1 MKILAVDSNS
11 IMNRAFYGI
20 KVLTTKDGFFTNAIY
35 GFLSI
40 LLTAISE
47 TKPDAIVFA
56 FDVHAPTFR
65 HEFYKE
71 YKAGRHATPRE
82 LIDQFPVM
90 KELLGYLGYPVI
102 AIEGWE
108 ADDILGTIS
117 RICEENGAECVIST
131 GDRDSLQL
139 IGEHT
144 SVRLATTKMGA
155 PVSTMMDIPAVHEKY
170 GVEPLEL
177 IEVKALMGDTSDNIP
192 GVPGIGEKTALDL
205 IQRYHSVDYIYE
217 HFDELE
223 LKPAQRR
230 KLEEGKDS
238 AYLSRRL
245 GEINRHAPISEN
257 LEDYVLKNRDEAAAV
272 ALLTRLEMYKM
283 IERLGLDPSKI
294 PETAETSTEPK
305 KKLEVILGDVS
316 DFKDSEDFKP
326 VDFLFESEG
335 DDITCC
341 CLVNGGYAVLIEN
354 DGFFFDAAL
363 AKFLCSKNEKR
374 TDDLKFLCRWA
385 ENHGSEVKNCSMDT
399 SLAGYIL
406 NVSGDDYS
414 AGRLASLYHA
424 QSNVLSGNSEDIR
437 AHSGILEKAAVFSD
451 LCEKLRAELKANG
464 EEKIL
469 DEIELPLA
477 KILASMELRG
487 FKIDPEGIRTFG
499 DELLSTISETEERIY
514 ELCGEKFNILS
525 PKQLGVVLFEHL
537 GLPAK
542 KKTKSG
548 YSTSADVL
556 EDLRTYHPAID
567 EILEYRKLTKLNST
581 YVEGLLNALA
591 PDGRVHTRF
600 NQKETRTGRISS
612 LEPNLQNIPIRT
624 ELGAKMRGFFV
635 AKEGYTLID
644 ADYSQIELRV
654 LAHLSGDE
662 NMISAFT
669 GGTDIHTQTAAQVFG
684 VPEDYVTSQMRS
696 RAKAVNFG
704 IVYGIGA
711 WSLGENIGVSTKE
724 AQQYID
730 SYLNHYSGVDRFMKE
745 SIETAKKCGYAVTSY
760 GRRRYL
766 PELSSSNFNLR
777 SFGERVARNMPIQG
791 TAADIIK
798 LAMVKVENRL
808 AAEKLDA
815 KLIMQVHDEL
825 IVEANENCT
834 EKVAEIL
841 KFEME
846 NAAKLSVPME
856 VDVGTGKTWLL
867 AH

>member
-47 TKPDAIVFA
+47 TKPDAVVFA

-71 YKAGRHATPRE
+71 YKAGRHATPQE

-102 AIEGWE
+102 AIEGFE
-108 ADDILGTIS
+108 ADDILGTVS
-117 RICEENGAECVIST
+117 RLCEEQGWDCVIST

-139 IGEHT
+139 IGEKT

-223 LKPAQRR
+223 LKPAQRK

-245 GEINRHAPISEN
+245 GEINRFAPISQN
-257 LEDYVLKNRDEAAAV
+257 LSDYMLKNRDEAAAV
-272 ALLTRLEMYKM
+272 ALLTKLEMYKM
-283 IERLGLDPSKI
+283 IERLGLDPSKAAEI
-294 PETAETSTEPK
+294 PSESTAPK
-305 KKLEVILGDVS
+305 RKMEVSFGDCS
-316 DFKDSEDFKP
+316 DFAGFEDSVLTE
-326 VDFLFESEG
+326 VLFESEG
-335 DDITCC
+335 DDLTAV
-341 CLVNGGYAVLIEN
+341 CLVSGEKAVLIES
-354 DGFFFDAAL
+354 DGFFFDASL
-363 AKFLCSKNEKR
+363 AKFLCSKGAKR
-374 TDDLKFLCRWA
+374 TDDLKFLSRWA
-385 ENHGSEVKNCSMDT
+385 ENHGATVQNCVMDS

-414 AGRLASLYHA
+414 TGRLAALYHA
-424 QSNVLSGNSEDIR
+424 ESFELCGETD
-437 AHSGILEKAAVFSD
+437 AHKELLEKAAVFSD

-487 FKIDPEGIRTFG
+487 FKIDPEGIRSFG
-499 DELLSTISETEERIY
+499 DELLSTISETEQRIY

-624 ELGAKMRGFFV
+624 ELGSKMRGFFV

-654 LAHLSGDE
+654 LAHLANDE

-696 RAKAVNFG
+696 SAKAVNFG

-730 SYLNHYSGVDRFMKE
+730 SYLAHYSGVDRFMKE

-777 SFGERVARNMPIQG
+777 AFGERVARNMPIQG

-825 IVEANENCT
+825 IVEAAETCA
-834 EKVAEIL
+834 ERVAEIL

-856 VDVGTGKTWLL
+856 ADVGIGKTWLL

>member
-20 KVLTTKDGFFTNAIY
+20 KMLTTKDGFFTNAIY

-40 LLTAISE
+40 LLTAVSE
-47 TKPDAIVFA
+47 VKPDAIVFA

-65 HEFYKE
+65 HEFYTE
-71 YKAGRHATPRE
+71 YKAGRHATPQE

-117 RICEENGAECVIST
+117 RICEEQGADCVIST

-144 SVRLATTKMGA
+144 VVRLATTKMGA
-155 PVSTMMDIPAVHEKY
+155 PVSTMMDTFAVHEKY
-170 GVEPLEL
+170 GVEPLDL
-177 IEVKALMGDTSDNIP
+177 IEVKALMGDSSDNIP

-205 IQRYHSVDYIYE
+205 IQRYKSVDYIYA
-217 HFDELE
+217 HFDELV
-223 LKPAQRR
+223 LKPAQRK
-230 KLEEGKDS
+230 KLDEGRDM

-257 LEDYVLKNRDEAAAV
+257 LEDYMPKNRDEAAAC
-272 ALLTRLEMYKM
+272 ALLAKLEMYKM

-294 PETAETSTEPK
+294 PEQKETSTAPK
-305 KKLEVILGDVS
+305 KIMEVILGDNS
-316 DFKDSEDFKP
+316 DFSADENFAPYD
-326 VDFLFESEG
+326 VLFESEG
-335 DDITCC
+335 DDITCV
-341 CLVNGGYAVLIEN
+341 CLVFKGCAVLIEN
-354 DGFFFDAAL
+354 DGLFFEAAL
-363 AKFLCSKNEKR
+363 ANFLCSNVEKR

-385 ENHGSEVKNCSMDT
+385 ENHDAKVKNCTMDT

-406 NVSGDDYS
+406 NVSGDDYTTE
-414 AGRLASLYHA
+414 RLAALYHA
-424 QSNVLSGNSEDIR
+424 ESCVLNDEY
-437 AHSGILEKAAVFSD
+437 HLYPKLLEKAAVFPD
-451 LCEKLRAELKANG
+451 LCEKLRAELKNHG

-487 FKIDPEGIRTFG
+487 FKIDPEGIRSFG
-499 DELLSTISETEERIY
+499 DELLSTIKETEQRIY
-514 ELCGEKFNILS
+514 QLCGEEFNILS

-581 YVEGLLNALA
+581 YVDGLLNALA

-624 ELGAKMRGFFV
+624 ELGSRMRGFFV
-635 AKEGYTLID
+635 AKEGYTLVD

-711 WSLGENIGVSTKE
+711 WSLGENIGVPTKE

-730 SYLNHYSGVDRFMKE
+730 SYLSHYSGVDRFMKE

-808 AAEKLDA
+808 REENLDA

-825 IVEANENCT
+825 IIEANENCA
-834 EKVAEIL
+834 EKAAEIL
-841 KFEME
+841 KYEME

-856 VDVGTGKTWLL
+856 VDVGIGKTWLL

>member
-35 GFLSI
+35 GLLSI

-47 TKPDAIVFA
+47 TKPDAVVFA

-71 YKAGRHATPRE
+71 YKAGRHATPQE

-102 AIEGWE
+102 AIEGFE
-108 ADDILGTIS
+108 ADDILGTVS
-117 RICEENGAECVIST
+117 RLCEEQGWDCVIST

-139 IGEHT
+139 IGEKT

-170 GVEPLEL
+170 GVEPIEL
-177 IEVKALMGDTSDNIP
+177 IEVKALMGDSSDNIP

-223 LKPAQRR
+223 LKPAQRK

-245 GEINRHAPISEN
+245 GEINRFAPISQN
-257 LEDYVLKNRDEAAAV
+257 LSDYMLKNRDEAAAV
-272 ALLTRLEMYKM
+272 ALLTKLEMYKM
-283 IERLGLDPSKI
+283 IERLGLDPSKASEI
-294 PETAETSTEPK
+294 PSESTAPK
-305 KKLEVILGDVS
+305 RKMEVSFGDCS
-316 DFKDSEDFKP
+316 DFAGFEDSVLTE
-326 VDFLFESEG
+326 VLFESEG
-335 DDITCC
+335 DDLTAV
-341 CLVNGGYAVLIEN
+341 CLVSGEKAVLIES
-354 DGFFFDAAL
+354 DGFFFDASF
-363 AKFLCSKNEKR
+363 AKFLCSKGAKR
-374 TDDLKFLCRWA
+374 TDDLKFLSRWA
-385 ENHGSEVKNCSMDT
+385 ENHGATVQNCVMDS

-414 AGRLASLYHA
+414 TGRLATLYHA
-424 QSNVLSGNSEDIR
+424 ESFELCGESD
-437 AHSGILEKAAVFSD
+437 AHKELLEKAAVFSD

-487 FKIDPEGIRTFG
+487 FKIDPEGIRSFG
-499 DELLSTISETEERIY
+499 DELLSTISETEQRIY

-624 ELGAKMRGFFV
+624 ELGSKMRGFFV

-654 LAHLSGDE
+654 LAHLANDE

-696 RAKAVNFG
+696 SAKAVNFG

-730 SYLNHYSGVDRFMKE
+730 NYLAHYSGVDRFMKE

-777 SFGERVARNMPIQG
+777 AFGERVARNMPIQG

-825 IVEANENCT
+825 IVEANENCA
-834 EKVAEIL
+834 ERVAEIL

-856 VDVGTGKTWLL
+856 ADVGIGKTWLL

>member
-20 KVLTTKDGFFTNAIY
+20 KMLTTKDGFFTNAVY

-40 LLTAISE
+40 LLTSIAE

-71 YKAGRHATPRE
+71 YKAGRHATPQE

-108 ADDILGTIS
+108 ADDILGTVS
-117 RICEENGAECVIST
+117 RLCEEQGADCVIST

-144 SVRLATTKMGA
+144 KVRLATTKMGA

-177 IEVKALMGDTSDNIP
+177 IEVKALMGDSSDNIP

-205 IQRYHSVDYIYE
+205 IRRYHSVDYIYE

-223 LKPAQRR
+223 LKPAQRK
-230 KLEEGKDS
+230 KLEEGKDL

-245 GEINRHAPISEN
+245 GEINRFAPISQDLSDLLPKE
-257 LEDYVLKNRDEAAAV
+257 RDEAAAV

-283 IERLGLDPSKI
+283 IERLGLDPTKA
-294 PETAETSTEPK
+294 PEKTEENSAPAREMEVSFEPCSILSEYCDGMST
-305 KKLEVILGDVS
+305 DV
-316 DFKDSEDFKP
+316 
-326 VDFLFESEG
+326 LFEAEG
-335 DDITCC
+335 DDLTAV
-341 CLVNGGYAVLIEN
+341 CLIRDEKAVLIEN
-354 DGFFFDAAL
+354 DGFFFDAEF
-363 AKFLCSKNEKR
+363 AKFLCSKGEKR

-385 ENHGSEVKNCSMDT
+385 ENHGGEAEGFLMDS

-406 NVSGDDYS
+406 NVSGDDYT
-414 AGRLASLYHA
+414 AERLAALYHA
-424 QSNVLSGNSEDIR
+424 EKFELKGDVD
-437 AHSGILEKAAVFSD
+437 AHSELLSKAAVFPG
-451 LCEKLRAELKANG
+451 LCTVLRAELESCG

-487 FKIDPEGIRTFG
+487 FKIDPEGIRSFG
-499 DELLSTISETEERIY
+499 EELSVTIDETQQRIF
-514 ELCGEKFNILS
+514 ELCGEEFNILS

-548 YSTSADVL
+548 YSTGADVL
-556 EDLRTYHPAID
+556 EDIRKYHPAVD
-567 EILEYRKLTKLNST
+567 EILEYRKLTKLRST
-581 YVEGLLNALA
+581 YVDGLLNALA

-624 ELGAKMRGFFV
+624 ELGSRMRGFFV
-635 AKEGYTLID
+635 AKEGFTLVD

-669 GGTDIHTQTAAQVFG
+669 GGTDVHTQTASQVFG
-684 VPEDYVTSQMRS
+684 VPEDFVTSQMRS

-711 WSLGENIGVSTKE
+711 WSLGENIGVPTKE

-730 SYLNHYSGVDRFMKE
+730 SYLSHYSGVDRFMKE
-745 SIETAKKCGYAVTSY
+745 SIENAKKCGYAVTSY

-798 LAMVKVENRL
+798 LAMVRVENRL
-808 AAEKLDA
+808 EAEKLDA

-825 IVEANENCT
+825 IVEANENCAQ
-834 EKVAEIL
+834 KVADIL
-841 KFEME
+841 KEEME
-846 NAAKLSVPME
+846 NAASLSVPME
-856 VDVGTGKTWLL
+856 VDVGMGKTWLL

>member
-47 TKPDAIVFA
+47 TKPDAVVFA

-71 YKAGRHATPRE
+71 YKAGRHATPQE

-102 AIEGWE
+102 AIEGFE
-108 ADDILGTIS
+108 ADDILGTVS
-117 RICEENGAECVIST
+117 RLCEEQGWDCVIST

-139 IGEHT
+139 IGEKT

-170 GVEPLEL
+170 GVEPIEL

-223 LKPAQRR
+223 LKPAQRK

-245 GEINRHAPISEN
+245 GEINRFAPISQN
-257 LEDYVLKNRDEAAAV
+257 LSDYMLKNRDEAAAV

-283 IERLGLDPSKI
+283 IERLGLDPSKAAEI
-294 PETAETSTEPK
+294 PSESTAPK
-305 KKLEVILGDVS
+305 RKMEVSFGDCS
-316 DFKDSEDFKP
+316 DFAGFEDSVLTE
-326 VDFLFESEG
+326 VLFESEG
-335 DDITCC
+335 DDLTAV
-341 CLVNGGYAVLIEN
+341 CLVSGEKAVLIES
-354 DGFFFDAAL
+354 DGFFFDASF
-363 AKFLCSKNEKR
+363 AKFLCSKGAKR
-374 TDDLKFLCRWA
+374 TDDLKFLSRWA
-385 ENHGSEVKNCSMDT
+385 ENHGATVQNCVMDS

-414 AGRLASLYHA
+414 TGRLATLYHA
-424 QSNVLSGNSEDIR
+424 ESFELCGESD
-437 AHSGILEKAAVFSD
+437 AHKELLEKAAVFSD

-487 FKIDPEGIRTFG
+487 FKIDPEGIRSFG
-499 DELLSTISETEERIY
+499 DELLSTISETEQRIY

-624 ELGAKMRGFFV
+624 ELGSKMRGFFV

-654 LAHLSGDE
+654 LAHLANDE

-696 RAKAVNFG
+696 SAKAVNFG

-730 SYLNHYSGVDRFMKE
+730 SYLAHYSGVDRFMKE

-777 SFGERVARNMPIQG
+777 AFGERVARNMPIQG

-825 IVEANENCT
+825 IVEAAETCA
-834 EKVAEIL
+834 ERVAEIL

-856 VDVGTGKTWLL
+856 ADVGIGKTWLL

>member
-40 LLTAISE
+40 VLTAISE
-47 TKPDAIVFA
+47 TKPDGVVFA

-71 YKAGRHATPRE
+71 YKAGRHATPQE

-108 ADDILGTIS
+108 ADDILGTVS
-117 RICEENGAECVIST
+117 RLCEEQGADCVIST

-144 SVRLATTKMGA
+144 CVRLSTTKMGS

-170 GVEPLEL
+170 GVEPIEL
-177 IEVKALMGDTSDNIP
+177 IEVKALMGDSSDNIP

-205 IQRYHSVDYIYE
+205 VQRYHSVDYIYE

-223 LKPAQRR
+223 LKPAQRK
-230 KLEEGKDS
+230 KLSEGKDL

-245 GEINRHAPISEN
+245 GEINRFAPISEN
-257 LEDYVLKNRDEAAAV
+257 LSDYLPKNRDDGAAA
-272 ALLTRLEMYKM
+272 ALLSRLEMYKM
-283 IERLGLDPSKI
+283 IERLGLDATKI
-294 PETAETSTEPK
+294 PESNEENTAPK
-305 KKLEVILGDVS
+305 KEAEITFGECSNFS
-316 DFKDSEDFKP
+316 DFKNSVLTD
-326 VDFLFESEG
+326 VLFESEG
-335 DDITCC
+335 DDITAV
-341 CLVNGGYAVLIEN
+341 CLSDGEKFVLIEN
-354 DGFFFDAAL
+354 DGLFFDAAFSE
-363 AKFLCSKNEKR
+363 FLCSNTEKR
-374 TDDLKFLCRWA
+374 TDDLKFLSRWA
-385 ENHGSEVKNCSMDT
+385 KNHGGEVKNCVMDS

-414 AGRLASLYHA
+414 VSRLSAVYNAERVVLKNKGDAHAELFDKAS
-424 QSNVLSGNSEDIR
+424 
-437 AHSGILEKAAVFSD
+437 VFTS
-451 LCEKLRAELKANG
+451 LCEKLRSELKNHG
-464 EEKIL
+464 EEAIL

-477 KILASMELRG
+477 EILAYMELRG
-487 FKIDPEGIRTFG
+487 FKIDPEGIKSFG
-499 DELLSTISETEERIY
+499 KELMSTISETELRIY
-514 ELCGEKFNILS
+514 ELCGETFNILS
-525 PKQLGVVLFEHL
+525 PKQLGIVLFEHL

-556 EDLRTYHPAID
+556 EDIRTYHPAVN

-591 PDGRVHTRF
+591 PDGRIHTRF

-624 ELGAKMRGFFV
+624 ELGSRMRGFFV
-635 AKEGYTLID
+635 AKEGYTLVD

-669 GGTDIHTQTAAQVFG
+669 GGTDVHTQTASQVFG
-684 VPEDYVTSQMRS
+684 VPEDYVTSSMRS
-696 RAKAVNFG
+696 SAKAVNFG
-704 IVYGIGA
+704 IVYGISA

-724 AQQYID
+724 AQQYIEN
-730 SYLNHYSGVDRFMKE
+730 YLAHYSGVDSFMKK
-745 SIETAKKCGYAVTSY
+745 SIENAKKCGYAVTAY

-766 PELSSSNFNLR
+766 PELSQSNFNLR

-798 LAMVKVENRL
+798 LAMVKVEKRL
-808 AAEKLDA
+808 SAENLDA

-825 IVEANENCT
+825 IIEAKEDCA

-841 KFEME
+841 KYEME
-846 NAAKLSVPME
+846 NAAKLSVPLE
-856 VDVGTGKTWLL
+856 VDVGIGKTWLA

>member
-40 LLTAISE
+40 LLTAVSE

-65 HEFYKE
+65 HEFFRE
-71 YKAGRHATPRE
+71 YKAGRHATPQE

-117 RICEENGAECVIST
+117 RICEEQGAECVIST

-144 SVRLATTKMGA
+144 TVRLATTKMGA
-155 PVSTMMDIPAVHEKY
+155 PVSTMMDIPAVFEKY
-170 GVEPLEL
+170 GVAPRDL

-205 IQRYHSVDYIYE
+205 IQRYKTVDYIYE

-238 AYLSRRL
+238 AYLSRKL
-245 GEINRHAPISEN
+245 GEINRFAPISEN
-257 LEDYVLKNRDEAAAV
+257 LEDYMLRNRDEAAAA
-272 ALLTRLEMYKM
+272 ALLSKLEMYKM

-294 PETAETSTEPK
+294 PEEDSLSTEPK
-305 KKLEVILGDVS
+305 KKMEAEIGDVS
-316 DFKDSEDFKP
+316 AFGKIGENEHAE
-326 VDFLFESEG
+326 VLFESDG
-335 DDITCC
+335 DDLTAV
-341 CLVNGGYAVLIEN
+341 CLVFGGKAVLIEN

-363 AKFLCSKNEKR
+363 ANFLCSATEKR

-385 ENHGSEVKNCSMDT
+385 ENHGSEVKNCTMDS

-414 AGRLASLYHA
+414 AGRLGALYHA
-424 QSNVLSGNSEDIR
+424 QSCELSGNPDEIG
-437 AHSGILEKAAVFSD
+437 AHQEIFEKAAVFSD
-451 LCEKLRAELKANG
+451 LCEKLRAELQSHG

-487 FKIDPEGIRTFG
+487 FRIDPEGIRSFG
-499 DELLSTISETEERIY
+499 AELMSTIGETEQRIY
-514 ELCGEKFNILS
+514 ELCGEEFNILS

-624 ELGAKMRGFFV
+624 ELGSRMRGFFV
-635 AKEGYTLID
+635 AKEGYTLVD

-669 GGTDIHTQTAAQVFG
+669 GGTDIHTQTASQVFG

-711 WSLGENIGVSTKE
+711 WSLGENIGVPTKE

-730 SYLNHYSGVDRFMKE
+730 SYLSHYSGVDRFMKE
-745 SIETAKKCGYAVTSY
+745 SIETAKKCGFAVTSY

-766 PELSSSNFNLR
+766 PELSSSNYNLR

-798 LAMVKVENRL
+798 LAMVRVENRL

-825 IVEANENCT
+825 IVEASEDCA
-834 EKVAEIL
+834 EKAAEIL
-841 KFEME
+841 KYEME
-846 NAAKLSVPME
+846 NAASLSVPME
-856 VDVGTGKTWLL
+856 VDVGIGKTWLI